1 MELFRLIR
9 NNIQFL
15 LTSPE
20 QKVLLVTSS
29 VSGEGKSF
37 VSANIAAAFA
47 LLGKRVALVG
57 MDIRSPKLADM
68 LHLSSAPGVTS
79 YLASESTDFESLPQ
93 HSTDVDGLDVLVG
106 GPVPP
111 NPSELL
117 LTERVDKMF
126 EQLRQHYDIIVVDSA
141 PIAMVSDTFS
151 LSRHA
156 DAVVYVTRANYTKR
170 SLIKYF
176 NTVVRRGQL
185 KNVAMVLNDS
195 STATQGYGYGY
206 GYGDNSDDDKK

>member
-1 MELFRLIR
+1 
-9 NNIQFL
+9 
-15 LTSPE
+15 
-20 QKVLLVTSS
+20 
-29 VSGEGKSF
+29 
-37 VSANIAAAFA
+37 
-47 LLGKRVALVG
+47 
-57 MDIRSPKLADM
+57 
-68 LHLSSAPGVTS
+68 
-79 YLASESTDFESLPQ
+79 
-93 HSTDVDGLDVLVG
+93 
-106 GPVPP
+106 
-111 NPSELL
+111 
-117 LTERVDKMF
+117 MF
-126 EQLRQHYDIIVVDSA
+126 EQLRQHYDILVVDSA